1 MARKKKRKS
10 GDEKA
15 NPDLTPMID
24 VTFQLLIFF
33 ILCTRFKVDERN
45 HRVDLPL
52 DEGLSSDES
61 KPKEQITIYCA
72 WDDGAQQNH
81 YQVAIG
87 ARGRKVVEGSHVGLQ
102 DIVIFPSDNSGS
114 ITEKKTRYQQ
124 IVKLLVERT
133 QQYIT
138 DSGMEANIEK
148 LELAYAKDNV
158 LGAKSGT
165 TPWMFVSL
173 AIDAA
178 SKINQDRVAKFGEDK
193 EFSVT
198 FKFAD
203 ASDKYADH
211 S

>member
-1 MARKKKRKS
+1 
-10 GDEKA
+10 
-15 NPDLTPMID
+15 
-24 VTFQLLIFF
+24 
-33 ILCTRFKVDERN
+33 
-45 HRVDLPL
+45 
-52 DEGLSSDES
+52 DES

-72 WDDGAQQNH
+72 WDDGSQQNH

-87 ARGRKVVEGSHVGLQ
+87 ARARKVVEGSHTGLQ
-102 DIVIFPSDNSGS
+102 DIVIFPSDGSGG
-114 ITEKKTRYQQ
+114 IREKKARYQQ
-124 IVKLLVERT
+124 LVKLLIERT
-133 QQYIT
+133 EQYIT
-138 DSGMEANIEK
+138 SSGMETNVEK

-178 SKINQDRVAKFGEDK
+178 SKINQNRVEKYGEDK

-203 ASDKYADH
+203 AQDKYVDH
-211 S
+211 SK